1 MTKNLVIVES
11 PAKAKTIEGYLGKD
25 FTVKSSFGHVRD
37 LPKDGIAVDVQN
49 GFRPAYEVS
58 PDKRQLISEL
68 KKLAKDADEVWLA
81 TDDDREG
88 EAISWHLK
96 EALGL
101 RDNTKRIVFR
111 EITKNA
117 ILNAIKVPRTID
129 LDLVNAQ
136 QARRVLDRLVGYE
149 LSPVL
154 WRKIKGGSTGL
165 SAGRVQSVA
174 LRLVVDR
181 EREIDK
187 HQSRSSFKVTAQFVV
202 DGGKIL
208 NAELPKNFATA
219 DEARAFLNANIA
231 AGYTIKNL
239 EVKPAKK
246 SPSAPFTTS
255 TLQQEA
261 SRKLGFAVDRTMR
274 LAQGLYEAGK
284 ISYMR
289 TDSTSL
295 SQEAVDKAVAEI
307 TTEFGEKYIQTRQY
321 KTKNESA
328 QEAHEAIRPT
338 NFNDRNAGADK
349 DQKRLYELIWKRAIA
364 SQMADAQLERT
375 TVTIS
380 IRFTAAGLKSGA
392 EKTAPSNDDLFWDG
406 AAAAPERS
414 PATDLPKLPNELIA
428 QGEVVKFDGFL
439 RVYFESKDDEEDE
452 DAKGM
457 LPPLRIGQELAF
469 GQMKATEKFTRPQPR
484 YAEASLVKKLE
495 EMGIGRPSTYA
506 PTISTIVN
514 RGYVVKEDRQG
525 QERKFTEFTLVQ
537 LGPVTETVGKE
548 TYGSEKAKLFPT
560 NTGIVVNDFLVEYF
574 PDIVD
579 FKFTATVEKEFDEIA
594 DGKLNWQTMLEGF
607 YGDFHKN
614 VVDIQGSSV
623 VGFKT
628 GARELGIDPRSG
640 KKMSARLG
648 KYGAFV
654 QIGESTDEEKPQY
667 ANLRKDQLI
676 ETITLQEALELFSLP
691 REVGFFEDKGMMI
704 GIGKF
709 GPYVKHDDKYVSL
722 GREDDPYTIDE
733 ARAVELIQQKR
744 AEAVSEAIGEFEGKL
759 ISTGKGRFGP
769 YVKIEDKYVSIPRA
783 DQGMPITLD
792 RAIELIQAKR
802 LAEANKYIK
811 EFPENPAVKVVNGQY
826 GPYLA
831 VGKRN
836 VKIPKDVDP
845 ASLTLDDCLKLAGD
859 DPADAKKAPAKKTAA
874 KSATAVKAP
883 AKKMVKTETA
893 TKAPVKKPVRAGVVA
908 AKPAPKKVVAKKK

>member
-58 PDKRQLISEL
+58 PDKRQLINEL

-101 RDNTKRIVFR
+101 QDNTKRIVFR

-187 HQSRSSFKVTAQFVV
+187 HQSKSSFKVTAQFVV

-208 NAELPKNFATA
+208 NAELAKNFAVA
-219 DEARAFLNANIA
+219 GEARAFLEANIA

-261 SRKLGFAVDRTMR
+261 SRKLGYAVDRTMR

-307 TTEFGEKYIQTRQY
+307 TTEFGVKYVQTRQY

-338 NFNDRNAGADK
+338 NFNDRSAGADK

-380 IRFTAAGLKSGA
+380 IQFDNAGLQSGA
-392 EKTAPSNDDLFWDG
+392 GQKSAPMDDSLFWETESTAPDF
-406 AAAAPERS
+406 S
-414 PATDLPKLPNELIA
+414 PATEPIRFPSELVA

-469 GQMKATEKFTRPQPR
+469 GQMKASEKFTRPQPR

-514 RGYVVKEDRQG
+514 RGYVVKEDRS
-525 QERKFTEFTLVQ
+525 
-537 LGPVTETVGKE
+537 
-548 TYGSEKAKLFPT
+548 GSLLSLRSF
-560 NTGIVVNDFLVEYF
+560 N
-574 PDIVD
+574 
-579 FKFTATVEKEFDEIA
+579 
-594 DGKLNWQTMLEGF
+594 
-607 YGDFHKN
+607 
-614 VVDIQGSSV
+614 SV
-623 VGFKT
+623 
-628 GARELGIDPRSG
+628 P
-640 KKMSARLG
+640 
-648 KYGAFV
+648 
-654 QIGESTDEEKPQY
+654 
-667 ANLRKDQLI
+667 
-676 ETITLQEALELFSLP
+676 LP
-691 REVGFFEDKGMMI
+691 R
-704 GIGKF
+704 
-709 GPYVKHDDKYVSL
+709 PSVK
-722 GREDDPYTIDE
+722 RPT
-733 ARAVELIQQKR
+733 
-744 AEAVSEAIGEFEGKL
+744 
-759 ISTGKGRFGP
+759 
-769 YVKIEDKYVSIPRA
+769 
-783 DQGMPITLD
+783 
-792 RAIELIQAKR
+792 
-802 LAEANKYIK
+802 
-811 EFPENPAVKVVNGQY
+811 
-826 GPYLA
+826 
-831 VGKRN
+831 
-836 VKIPKDVDP
+836 
-845 ASLTLDDCLKLAGD
+845 
-859 DPADAKKAPAKKTAA
+859 
-874 KSATAVKAP
+874 
-883 AKKMVKTETA
+883 
-893 TKAPVKKPVRAGVVA
+893 
-908 AKPAPKKVVAKKK
+908 APKKLSCFRLTPVLW

>member
-1 MTKNLVIVES
+1 MES

-37 LPKDGIAVDVQN
+37 LPKDGLAVDVLN
-49 GFRPAYEVS
+49 GFKPSYEVS
-58 PDKRQLISEL
+58 PDKKKLVSEL
-68 KKLAKDADEVWLA
+68 KSLAKAADEVWLA

-111 EITKNA
+111 EITKSA
-117 ILNAIKVPRTID
+117 ILNAIKSPRTID
-129 LDLVNAQ
+129 VDLVNAQ

-174 LRLVVDR
+174 LRLVVER
-181 EREIDK
+181 EREVDK
-187 HQSRSSFKVTAQFVV
+187 HSAKSSFKVTAQFIV
-202 DGGKIL
+202 DGNKVL
-208 NAELPKNFATA
+208 NAELAKNFATSG
-219 DEARAFLNANIA
+219 EARAFLEACVGA
-231 AGYTIKNL
+231 TFTIKNL
-239 EVKPAKK
+239 ETRPAKK
-246 SPSAPFTTS
+246 TPAPPFTTS
-255 TLQQEA
+255 TLQQESA
-261 SRKLGFAVDRTMR
+261 RKLSYSVDRTMR
-274 LAQGLYEAGK
+274 IAQNLYEAGK

-289 TDSTSL
+289 TDSTNL

-307 TTEFGEKYIQTRQY
+307 GSEFGEKYIQTRQF

-338 NFNDRNAGADK
+338 NFNDRNAGGDR

-375 TVTIS
+375 TVTIKIGFANGVTTTFQTNVDDS
-380 IRFTAAGLKSGA
+380 PFVETKAINQSL
-392 EKTAPSNDDLFWDG
+392 PSSF
-406 AAAAPERS
+406 PS
-414 PATDLPKLPNELIA
+414 ELVA
-428 QGEVVKFDGFL
+428 QGEVIKFDGFL
-439 RVYFESKDDEEDE
+439 RVYLESKDDEDDE

-457 LPPLRIGQELAF
+457 LPPLTIGQGLNL

-506 PTISTIVN
+506 PTISTIIN
-514 RGYVVKEDRQG
+514 RGYVVKQDKPG
-525 QERKFTEFTLVQ
+525 QERKYIEYTLQ
-537 LGPVTETVGKE
+537 QNQISETSGKE
-548 TYGSEKAKLFPT
+548 TFGSEKAKLFPT
-560 NTGIVVNDFLVEYF
+560 NTGIVVSDFLVEYF

-579 FKFTATVEKEFDEIA
+579 YKFTATVEKEFDEIA
-594 DGKLNWQTMLEGF
+594 DGRMNWQTMLGSF

-614 VVDIQGSSV
+614 IEEIQGSSV
-623 VGFKT
+623 IAFKT
-628 GARELGIDPRSG
+628 GARDLGIDPRSG
-640 KKMSARLG
+640 KKLSARLG
-648 KYGAFV
+648 KYGAYA

-667 ANLRKDQLI
+667 ANLRDGQLI
-676 ETITLQEALELFSLP
+676 ETITLQEALDLFTLP
-691 REVGFFEDKGMMI
+691 REVGFFEDQPMTI

-709 GPYVKHDDKYVSL
+709 GPYVKHDAKYVSL
-722 GREDDPYTIDE
+722 SKEDDPYTIDE
-733 ARAVELIQQKR
+733 NRAIELIQQKR
-744 AEAVSEAIGEFEGKL
+744 AESVSEALGEFEGKL
-759 ISTGKGRFGP
+759 VATGKGRFGP
-769 YVKIEDKYVSIPRA
+769 YVKFEDKYVSLPRNESLA
-783 DQGMPITLD
+783 DLTLE

-802 LAEANKYIK
+802 IVEANKYIK

-836 VKIPKDVDP
+836 VKIPKDIDP
-845 ASLTLDDCLKLAGD
+845 ATLTLEDCLKLAGD
-859 DPADAKKAPAKKTAA
+859 DPTSTKGSAKKAAPAKAKAATAA
-874 KSATAVKAP
+874 KAPANAKATAVK
-883 AKKMVKTETA
+883 
-893 TKAPVKKPVRAGVVA
+893 
-908 AKPAPKKVVAKKK
+908 KPATAAKKVVAKK

>member
-1 MTKNLVIVES
+1 MSKNLVIVES

-37 LPKDGIAVDVQN
+37 LPKDGLAVDVAN
-49 GFRPAYEVS
+49 GFQPSYEIS
-58 PDKRQLISEL
+58 PDKKKLVSEL
-68 KKLAKDADEVWLA
+68 KSLAKSADEVWLA

-117 ILNAIKVPRTID
+117 IQNAIKTPRTID
-129 LDLVNAQ
+129 VDLVNAQ

-154 WRKIKGGSTGL
+154 WRKIKGGSAGL

-174 LRLVVDR
+174 LRLVVER

-187 HQSRSSFKVTAQFVV
+187 HQSKSSFKVSAQFIV
-202 DGGKIL
+202 DGSKVL

-219 DEARAFLNANIA
+219 AEARNFLEACIGA
-231 AGYTIKNL
+231 SFTIKNL

-246 SPSAPFTTS
+246 SPAPPFTTS
-255 TLQQEA
+255 TLQQES
-261 SRKLGFAVDRTMR
+261 SRKLGYSVDRTMR
-274 LAQGLYEAGK
+274 IAQNLYEAGK

-289 TDSTSL
+289 TDSTNL
-295 SQEAVDKAVAEI
+295 SQEAIDKAVAEI
-307 TTEFGEKYIQTRQY
+307 GSEFGQKYIQTRQF

-338 NFNDRNAGADK
+338 NFNDRNAGADR

-380 IRFTAAGLKSGA
+380 IRFANGA
-392 EKTAPSNDDLFWDG
+392 TVTVQTNVDDSPFADT
-406 AAAAPERS
+406 
-414 PATDLPKLPNELIA
+414 PATPAKGFPSELVA
-428 QGEVVKFDGFL
+428 QGEVIKFDGFL
-439 RVYFESKDDEEDE
+439 RVYLESKDDEEDE

-457 LPPLRIGQELAF
+457 LPPLSVGQVLNL
-469 GQMKATEKFTRPQPR
+469 GQMKATEKFSRPQPR

-514 RGYVVKEDRQG
+514 RGYVIKQDKPG
-525 QERKFTEFTLVQ
+525 QERKYLEYTLQ
-537 LGPVTETVGKE
+537 RDQISETSGKE
-548 TYGSEKAKLFPT
+548 TFGSEKAKLFPT
-560 NTGIVVNDFLVEYF
+560 NTGIVVSDFLVEYF

-579 FKFTATVEKEFDEIA
+579 YKFTATVEKDFDEIA
-594 DGKLNWQTMLEGF
+594 DGRMNWKTMLEGF

-614 VVDIQGSSV
+614 IEEIQGSSV
-623 VGFKT
+623 VSFKT
-628 GARELGIDPRSG
+628 GARDLGLDPRTG
-640 KKMSARLG
+640 KKISARLG
-648 KYGAFV
+648 RYGAYA

-667 ANLRKDQLI
+667 ANLRDGQLI
-676 ETITLQEALELFSLP
+676 ETITIQEALDLFALP
-691 REVGFFEDKGMMI
+691 REVGFFEDKPMTI

-722 GREDDPYTIDE
+722 TKEDDPYSID
-733 ARAVELIQQKR
+733 ADRATALIQAKR
-744 AEAVSEAIGEFEGKL
+744 AESVSEALGEFEGKL
-759 ISTGKGRFGP
+759 VSTGKGRFGP
-769 YVKIEDKYVSIPRA
+769 YVKFEDKYVSLPRNESLA
-783 DQGMPITLD
+783 GLTLE
-792 RAIELIQAKR
+792 RAIELILAKR
-802 LAEANKYIK
+802 EVEAKKYIK
-811 EFPENPAVKVVNGQY
+811 EFPENPAIKVINGQY

-836 VKIPKDVDP
+836 VKIPKDIDP
-845 ASLTLDDCLKLAGD
+845 ATLTLEDCLQLAGD
-859 DPADAKKAPAKKTAA
+859 DPAASKTKAPAKKAASAKPTSAKTTSTKATSTKVKATDTTAKKPAA
-874 KSATAVKAP
+874 K
-883 AKKMVKTETA
+883 KTTA
-893 TKAPVKKPVRAGVVA
+893 TVKKT
-908 AKPAPKKVVAKKK
+908 VAKK

>member
-37 LPKDGIAVDVQN
+37 LPKDGLAVDVQN
-49 GFRPAYEVS
+49 GFKPSYEVS
-58 PDKRQLISEL
+58 PDKRQLVNEL
-68 KKLAKDADEVWLA
+68 KKLAKEAEEVWLA

-101 RDNTKRIVFR
+101 RANTKRIVFR

-117 ILNAIKVPRTID
+117 ILNSIQAPRTID

-174 LRLVVDR
+174 LRLVVER
-181 EREIDK
+181 EREVEK
-187 HQSRSSFKVTAQFVV
+187 HQSKSSFKITAQFVV
-202 DGGKIL
+202 DGNKVL

-219 DEARAFLNANIA
+219 DEARAFLQRCINAA
-231 AGYTIKNL
+231 FRIKNL
-239 EVKPAKK
+239 ETKPAKK
-246 SPSAPFTTS
+246 SPAPPFTTS

-261 SRKLGFAVDRTMR
+261 SRKLSFSVDRTMR
-274 LAQGLYEAGK
+274 LAQSLYEAGK

-289 TDSTSL
+289 TDSTNL
-295 SQEAVDKAVAEI
+295 SEEAIGKAKAEI
-307 TTEFGEKYIQTRQY
+307 ESEFGAHYVQIRHY

-338 NFNDRNAGADK
+338 SFGDRNAGANK
-349 DQKRLYELIWKRAIA
+349 DEKRLYELIWKRAIA

-375 TVTIS
+375 TATINIS
-380 IRFTAAGLKSGA
+380 T
-392 EKTAPSNDDLFWDG
+392 T
-406 AAAAPERS
+406 PE
-414 PATDLPKLPNELIA
+414 ELIA
-428 QGEVVKFDGFL
+428 QGEVIKFDGFL
-439 RVYFESKDDEEDE
+439 KVYLESKDDEDE
-452 DAKGM
+452 EAKGM
-457 LPPLRIGQELAF
+457 LPPLSIGQVLNM

-506 PTISTIVN
+506 PTISTIIN
-514 RGYVVKEDRQG
+514 RGYVIKEDRPGLQ
-525 QERKFTEFTLVQ
+525 RNFTEFILQRGTIS
-537 LGPVTETVGKE
+537 ETVGKE

-560 NTGIVVNDFLVEYF
+560 NTGVVVNDFLVEYF

-594 DGKLNWQTMLEGF
+594 EGKLNWQKMLEAF
-607 YGDFHKN
+607 YGDFHQN
-614 VVDIQGSSV
+614 VETIQGSSV
-623 VGFKT
+623 ASFKT
-628 GARELGIDPRSG
+628 GARELGLDPRTG

-648 KYGAFV
+648 KYGAYV
-654 QIGESTDEEKPQY
+654 QIGEATDDEKPQY

-676 ETITLQEALELFSLP
+676 ETISLEEALELFSLP
-691 REVGFFEDKGMMI
+691 REVGFFEDKAMTI

-722 GREDDPYTIDE
+722 AKEDDPYTITAE
-733 ARAVELIQQKR
+733 RSIELIQQKR
-744 AEAVSEAIGEFEGKL
+744 AESVSDTLGEFEGKPVT
-759 ISTGKGRFGP
+759 TGKGRFGP
-769 YVKIEDKYVSIPRA
+769 YVKFEDKYISLPKG
-783 DQGMPITLD
+783 DTLGGLTLP
-792 RAIELIQAKR
+792 RAIELIQQKR
-802 LAEANKYIK
+802 NAESNKYIK
-811 EFPENPAVKVVNGQY
+811 EFAENPAVKVVNGMY
-826 GPYLA
+826 GPYIA

-836 VKIPKDVDP
+836 VRIPKDTDP
-845 ASLTLDDCLKLAGD
+845 ATLTLDDCLKLAGE
-859 DPADAKKAPAKKTAA
+859 PAATEKTGTEKGTAKKASTRTTAAAKKG
-874 KSATAVKAP
+874 
-883 AKKMVKTETA
+883 TA
-893 TKAPVKKPVRAGVVA
+893 TTKKA
-908 AKPAPKKVVAKKK
+908 VAKKK

>member
-1 MTKNLVIVES
+1 MSKNLVIVES

-37 LPKDGIAVDVQN
+37 LPKDGLAVDVTN
-49 GFRPAYEVS
+49 GFRPSYEIS
-58 PDKRQLISEL
+58 PDKKKLVSEL
-68 KKLAKDADEVWLA
+68 KSLAKSAEEVWLA

-117 ILNAIKVPRTID
+117 IQNAIKSPRTID
-129 LDLVNAQ
+129 VDLVNAQ

-174 LRLVVDR
+174 LRLVVER

-187 HQSRSSFKVTAQFVV
+187 HSAKSSFKVTAQFIV
-202 DGGKIL
+202 DGNKVL
-208 NAELPKNFATA
+208 NAELPKNFP
-219 DEARAFLNANIA
+219 A
-231 AGYTIKNL
+231 AGDARRFLEACIGATFTIKSL
-239 EVKPAKK
+239 ETRPAKK
-246 SPSAPFTTS
+246 SPAPPFTTS

-261 SRKLGFAVDRTMR
+261 SRKLGYSVDRTMR
-274 LAQGLYEAGK
+274 IAQNLYEAGK

-289 TDSTSL
+289 TDSTNL
-295 SQEAVDKAVAEI
+295 SQEAITNAKAQIE
-307 TTEFGEKYIQTRQY
+307 TDFGPKYVQTRQF

-338 NFNDRNAGADK
+338 NFNDRDAGADR
-349 DQKRLYELIWKRAIA
+349 DQKRLYELIWKRSIA

-380 IRFTAAGLKSGA
+380 IRFA
-392 EKTAPSNDDLFWDG
+392 NG
-406 AAAAPERS
+406 AAAGSQELSFDVFGEDFDPANQAVAPPVA
-414 PATDLPKLPNELIA
+414 PAPNTPFPNELVA
-428 QGEVVKFDGFL
+428 QGEVIKFDGFL
-439 RVYFESKDDEEDE
+439 RVYLESKDDEDSDE

-457 LPPLRIGQELAF
+457 LPPLTIGQILNL

-506 PTISTIVN
+506 PTISTIIN
-514 RGYVVKEDRQG
+514 RGYVVKQDKPG
-525 QERKFTEFTLVQ
+525 QERKYTEFTLQ
-537 LGPVTETVGKE
+537 QDQISETSGKE
-548 TYGSEKAKLFPT
+548 TFGSEKAKLFPT

-579 FKFTATVEKEFDEIA
+579 YQFTATVEKDFDEIA
-594 DGKLNWQTMLEGF
+594 DGRMNWQKMLEGF

-614 VVDIQGSSV
+614 IEEIQGSSIV
-623 VGFKT
+623 SFKT
-628 GARELGIDPRSG
+628 GARELGIDPRTG
-640 KKMSARLG
+640 KKVSARLG
-648 KYGAFV
+648 KYGAYA
-654 QIGESTDEEKPQY
+654 QIGETTDEQKPQY
-667 ANLRKDQLI
+667 ANLRDGQLI
-676 ETITLQEALELFSLP
+676 ETITLQEALDLFALP
-691 REVGFFEDKGMMI
+691 REVGYFEDKPMII

-722 GREDDPYTIDE
+722 TREDDPYSID
-733 ARAVELIQQKR
+733 ADRAIQLIQQKR
-744 AEAVSEAIGEFEGKL
+744 AEAVSETIGEFEGKP
-759 ISTGKGRFGP
+759 ITTGKGRFGP
-769 YVKIEDKYVSIPRA
+769 YVKHDDKYISIPRNESPA
-783 DQGMPITLD
+783 GLTFD
-792 RAIELIQAKR
+792 RAVELILAKR
-802 LAEANKYIK
+802 QAEAAKYIK

-836 VKIPKDVDP
+836 VKIPKDIDP
-845 ASLTLDDCLKLAGD
+845 ASLSLEDCLKLAGD
-859 DPADAKKAPAKKTAA
+859 EPAPAKAGKAPAKK
-874 KSATAVKAP
+874 ATA
-883 AKKMVKTETA
+883 TA
-893 TKAPVKKPVRAGVVA
+893 TKAPAKAKATTKPAA
-908 AKPAPKKVVAKKK
+908 AKKTASKK

>member
-1 MTKNLVIVES
+1 MSKNLVIVES

-37 LPKDGIAVDVQN
+37 LPKDGLAVDVLN
-49 GFRPAYEVS
+49 GFKPSYEVS
-58 PDKRQLISEL
+58 PDKKKLVSEL
-68 KKLAKDADEVWLA
+68 KSLAKAADEVWLA

-111 EITKNA
+111 EITKTA
-117 ILNAIKVPRTID
+117 IQNAIKSPRTID
-129 LDLVNAQ
+129 VDLVNAQ

-174 LRLVVDR
+174 LRLVVER

-187 HQSRSSFKVTAQFVV
+187 HSAKSSFKVTAQFIV
-202 DGGKIL
+202 DGNKVL
-208 NAELPKNFATA
+208 NAELPKNFATSG
-219 DEARAFLNANIA
+219 DARAFLEACIGA
-231 AGYTIKNL
+231 TFTIKSL
-239 EVKPAKK
+239 ETRPAKK
-246 SPSAPFTTS
+246 TPAPPFTTS

-261 SRKLGFAVDRTMR
+261 SRKLGYSVDRTMR
-274 LAQGLYEAGK
+274 IAQNLYEAGK

-289 TDSTSL
+289 TDSTNL
-295 SQEAVDKAVAEI
+295 SQEAIDKAVAEI
-307 TTEFGEKYIQTRQY
+307 GSEFGDKYIQTRQF

-338 NFNDRNAGADK
+338 NFNDRSAGGDR

-380 IRFTAAGLKSGA
+380 IKFANGVITTVQTNIDDSPFA
-392 EKTAPSNDDLFWDG
+392 ETPTTGKAQQF
-406 AAAAPERS
+406 
-414 PATDLPKLPNELIA
+414 PNELVA
-428 QGEVVKFDGFL
+428 QGEVIKFDGFL
-439 RVYFESKDDEEDE
+439 RVYLESKDDEDDE

-457 LPPLRIGQELAF
+457 LPPLSIGQLLNL

-514 RGYVVKEDRQG
+514 RGYVVKQDKPG
-525 QERKFTEFTLVQ
+525 QERKYIEYTLQQNQVS
-537 LGPVTETVGKE
+537 ETSGKE
-548 TYGSEKAKLFPT
+548 TFGSEKAKLFPT

-579 FKFTATVEKEFDEIA
+579 YKFTATVEKEFDEIA
-594 DGKLNWQTMLEGF
+594 DGRMNWQTMLGSF

-614 VVDIQGSSV
+614 IEDIQGSSIV
-623 VGFKT
+623 SFKT
-628 GARELGIDPRSG
+628 GARDLGIDPRSG
-640 KKMSARLG
+640 KKISARLG
-648 KYGAFV
+648 KYGAYA
-654 QIGESTDEEKPQY
+654 QIGESTDDEKPQY
-667 ANLRKDQLI
+667 ANLRDGQLI
-676 ETITLQEALELFSLP
+676 ETITLQDALDLFTLP
-691 REVGFFEDKGMMI
+691 REVGFFEDKPMTI

-722 GREDDPYTIDE
+722 TKEDDPYTIDE
-733 ARAVELIQQKR
+733 ERTIQLIQQKR
-744 AEAVSEAIGEFEGKL
+744 AESVSEALGEFEGKL
-759 ISTGKGRFGP
+759 VSTGKGRFGP
-769 YVKIEDKYVSIPRA
+769 YVKFEDKYVSLPRNESLA
-783 DQGMPITLD
+783 GLTLE

-802 LAEANKYIK
+802 VTEANKYIK

-836 VKIPKDVDP
+836 VKIPKDIDP
-845 ASLTLDDCLKLAGD
+845 ATLTLEDCLKLAGD
-859 DPADAKKAPAKKTAA
+859 EPAGKTPAKKASAAKAPAKTKATT
-874 KSATAVKAP
+874 ATAKKPAAP
-883 AKKMVKTETA
+883 AKKA
-893 TKAPVKKPVRAGVVA
+893 T
-908 AKPAPKKVVAKKK
+908 AKK